1 MLRSRPLR
9 QLIAGIA
16 IATMVFCQGAALA
29 AIGATAPSPGSATSA
44 QPCHEES
51 APAQNG
57 TSSDS
62 CAAKCQ
68 TLPASPEPSKFDAG
82 AVISLPLLSAC
93 TATAANGHCTT
104 GYEPLLHHAASPPPH
119 IVFCRLLN

>member
-1 MLRSRPLR
+1 MRRSRTLR
-9 QLIAGIA
+9 QLIVSVA

-29 AIGATAPSPGSATSA
+29 AAGATAPSAGSVTSA
-44 QPCHEES
+44 QPCHEQG
-51 APAQNG
+51 APAQSG
-57 TSSDS
+57 ASSDG
-62 CAAKCQ
+62 CTAKCQ
-68 TLPASPEPSKFDAG
+68 TMPASPEPSKFDGG

-104 GYEPLLHHAASPPPH
+104 RYEPLLHHAASPPPH